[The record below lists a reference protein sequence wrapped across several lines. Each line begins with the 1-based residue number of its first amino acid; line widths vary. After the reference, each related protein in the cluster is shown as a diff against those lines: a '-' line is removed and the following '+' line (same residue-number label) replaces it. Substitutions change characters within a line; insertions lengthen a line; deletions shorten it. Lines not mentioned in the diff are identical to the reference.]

1 MSWRSNLKIMI
12 VVQFIMATGFSSMSP
27 FLPFFVG
34 ELGIASQ
41 EQVRLW
47 AGVLASVSALFA
59 GLLSPLWGSLADRLG
74 RKLMVVRSCL
84 AAGSAIFLIGFAR
97 NVYQVLALRILQGV
111 FGGYSGA
118 ATALVASEAP
128 AERLGWALGLLQT
141 GQTLGLL
148 VGPTLGGAIADH
160 LSCRAVFV
168 TNGLIALVAGL
179 ITLVSVHET
188 PPNAGASAPG
198 PFWASLRKGLAQPA
212 IGNMFLVLFLAQFA
226 IRNVEPVLS
235 LYIRELEPDHA
246 LLGTLTGTVFAVTGL
261 AQIIGLLLAGRY
273 SERLGPRT
281 LLLICI
287 PACALLYFPQALVH
301 SAWQLLALR
310 AALGLFLGSVVP
322 MANTVVGQLA
332 PAEVKGSVFGFTS
345 AALFLGGFAGPLVGG
360 TLAAYLGLR
369 SVFVFTACLFLVNFA
384 WSTKTLP
391 PATRPQ
397 RIEPG
402 QPWDCEQ

>member
-1 MSWRSNLKIMI
+1 MI
-12 VVQFIMATGFSSMSP
+12 LVQFLMMTGFSSMAP

-34 ELGIASQ
+34 ELGIARQ
-41 EQVRLW
+41 EEVRLW

-59 GLLSPLWGSLADRLG
+59 ALFSPLWGSLADRLG

-84 AAGSAIFLIGFAR
+84 AAGTAIFLVGFAH
-97 NVYQVLALRILQGV
+97 NVYQVLILRTLQGV

-118 ATALVASEAP
+118 AIALVASEAP
-128 AERLGWALGLLQT
+128 VERLGWALGLLQT

-160 LSCRAVFV
+160 LSYRAVFM
-168 TNGLIALVAGL
+168 TNGLLAFGAGL
-179 ITLVSVHET
+179 ITLISVSET
-188 PPNAGASAPG
+188 SVPAKAAAHG
-198 PFWASLRKGLAQPA
+198 PFWASIRKGLAQPA

-226 IRNVEPVLS
+226 IRSVEPVLS

-246 LLGTLTGTVFAVTGL
+246 LLGTLTGTIFAVTGL
-261 AQIIGLLLAGRY
+261 AQVVGLFLAGRY
-273 SERLGPRT
+273 SQRLGPRT

-301 SAWQLLALR
+301 SAWQLLILR
-310 AALGLFLGSVVP
+310 AALGLFLGSIVP

-332 PAEVKGSVFGFTS
+332 PAEAKGSVFGFTS
-345 AALFLGGFAGPLVGG
+345 AALFLGGFTGPLVGG

-369 SVFVFTACLFLVNFA
+369 FVFVFTACLFLVNFL
-384 WSTKTLP
+384 WSYRSLP
-391 PATRPQ
+391 SASLPQ
-397 RIEPG
+397 GIERR